1 MEDALVVLDNG
12 GVMCITCGKTLSS
25 IGVGNRH
32 VRETHRPNQKA
43 QCRICKKFYKNERQL
58 NNHYKSVHGIS
69 GREMK
74 NVVKVPTLPA
84 QQQQQSVS
92 EPPPGSTSPT
102 IFPEDLL
109 SQELF

>member
-1 MEDALVVLDNG
+1 MVLDNG
-12 GVMCITCGKTLSS
+12 GVMCITCGKSLSS

-74 NVVKVPTLPA
+74 NVVKVPNLPTSHH
-84 QQQQQSVS
+84 QQSDPQPTS
-92 EPPPGSTSPT
+92 ALPSGSTSPT
-102 IFPEDLL
+102 LFPEDLL
-109 SQELF
+109 RQELF